1 VSEDSNAIPTPAPW
15 EPAISAAA
23 SGFDR
28 VLREILRASHTTK
41 ASELAAMADAAARP
55 AGLRLVIYVVD
66 YEQRSLR
73 PLPNPLLDA
82 LPPPIAVDGSL
93 GGRAFT
99 TIAIQSGVDSSNRL
113 WIPILDGTE
122 RLGVLEANVEPPHDG
137 NDAVVRDG
145 CAAIAGLIGH
155 LLQSKNGLGDAV
167 QAVRRTRAM
176 SVASELLWRLVPPTT
191 FACNELVLAAALEP
205 SYDIGGD
212 GYDYSVDGSLAHI
225 VLLDALGH
233 GLPAGLTC
241 AVALSAMRAARRDGL
256 GLRAMARWADVE
268 ISTQWTDARFTT
280 GVITEL
286 NLDTGLVR
294 YVNAGHP
301 PPALL
306 RGGKVVRQL
315 DGGRRL
321 PLGLDDASTEV
332 AEEALEPGDRLLYY
346 TDGVIEARDDQE
358 ELFGLERL
366 VELIERHAASELAT
380 SEILRRLS
388 HAVLEH
394 QHGQL
399 QDDAT
404 LLLVEWSPNAARRT
418 LL

>member
-1 VSEDSNAIPTPAPW
+1 VSEDLNAIPTPAPW

-23 SGFDR
+23 HGFDR

-41 ASELAAMADAAARP
+41 ASDLAAMADAAARP
-55 AGLRLVIYVVD
+55 AGLGLVIYVVD
-66 YEQRSLR
+66 YEQRMLR
-73 PLPNPLLDA
+73 PLPNPLLEA
-82 LPPPIAVDGSL
+82 LPPPITVDGSL

-99 TIAIQSGVDSSNRL
+99 TIAIQSGGQSPNRL
-113 WIPILDGTE
+113 WVPILDGTE
-122 RLGVLEANVEPPHDG
+122 RLGVLEANLEPPHDG
-137 NDAVVRDG
+137 NDEVVRDG
-145 CAAIAGLIGH
+145 CAAIAGLVGH
-155 LLQSKNGLGDAV
+155 LLQSKNGLGDMV

-205 SYDIGGD
+205 SYDVGGD

-241 AVALSAMRAARRDGL
+241 AVALSALRSARRDGL
-256 GLRAMARWADVE
+256 GLHAMARSADVE

-280 GVITEL
+280 AVITEV

-306 RGGKVVRQL
+306 RGGKVVRLL

-321 PLGLDDASTEV
+321 PLGLDDPSTEV
-332 AEEALEPGDRLLYY
+332 AEEALEPGDRLLFY
-346 TDGVIEARDDQE
+346 TDGVIEARDAEDQ
-358 ELFGLERL
+358 LFGLERL
-366 VELIERHAASELAT
+366 VEFIERHAASELAT

-394 QHGQL
+394 QHGLL

-404 LLLVEWSPNAARRT
+404 LMLVEWSPNAARRT

>member
-1 VSEDSNAIPTPAPW
+1 VSEDANAIPTPAPW

-41 ASELAAMADAAARP
+41 GSDLAAMADAAARP
-55 AGLRLVIYVVD
+55 AGLSLVVYVVD

-73 PLPNPLLDA
+73 PLPHPLLDA

-99 TIAIQSGVDSSNRL
+99 TIAIQSGVDSPHRL

-122 RLGVLEANVEPPHDG
+122 RLGVLEANLEPPHDG
-137 NDAVVRDG
+137 NDEVVRDG

-155 LLQSKNGLGDAV
+155 LLQSKNGLGDTV
-167 QAVRRTRAM
+167 QTARRTRSM

-191 FACNELVLAAALEP
+191 FACNELVLAAVLEP
-205 SYDIGGD
+205 SYDVGGD
-212 GYDYSVDGSLAHI
+212 GYDYGVDGSLAHI

-241 AVALSAMRAARRDGL
+241 AVALSALRAARRDGL
-256 GLRAMARWADVE
+256 GLHAMARRADVE
-268 ISTQWTDARFTT
+268 ISTQWMDARFTT

-306 RGGKVVRQL
+306 RGGKVVRLL

-394 QHGQL
+394 QHGHL

-404 LLLVEWSPNAARRT
+404 LLLVEWSPHAARRT